1 MKKHLLFFA
10 LIIINGYANSQTIS
24 VTLSTPAIPFQDA
37 DLGAMAFADIDN
49 DGDKDLLITG
59 NSPNNPVKTTLY
71 LNDGSGNFT
80 EATGTTF
87 INVNNSAVAFAHVN
101 NDNFID
107 LYITGSSDVGR
118 SSNLY
123 INNGN
128 GTFSITTSPFPVS
141 SDGSFAFEDIDND
154 NDNDIII
161 TGTEGISGVG
171 VGFTKLYTNNGSGI
185 FSEVLSTPFD
195 QLSSSSVVFIDAEN
209 DGDKDIILA
218 GNDINNN
225 KLTKLYLNNGIGVF
239 TVSSLTTFTGI
250 SGGDL
255 AVADSDNDGDMDVIV
270 NGSSSQGRI
279 TKLYTNNG
287 NGVFT
292 EVATTPFIGSEVG
305 AVEFADFDNDS
316 DKDVIVLGAITGSPF
331 AVCKIYQNQG
341 NNTFVES
348 NDLIGTYLGC
358 IAIADIDNDSDLD
371 FIIGGTHLTAPIRNP
386 KLYLNNL
393 NSPLGVLEFNNEIVV
408 SFFPNPATDFI
419 NFNTSNSI
427 EIITVFNVLGEIVLT
442 IEINTQNFK
451 IDVSALTPGS
461 YFAKLE
467 GNRKSKT
474 IKLLKH

>member
-37 DLGAMAFADIDN
+37 DLGAMAFDDIDN

-59 NSPNNPVKTTLY
+59 NSPNNPVQTTLY

-141 SDGSFAFEDIDND
+141 NDGSFAFEDIDND
-154 NDNDIII
+154 NDNDVII
-161 TGTEGISGVG
+161 TGTGGLSGVG

-185 FSEVLSTPFD
+185 FSEVLSTNFD
-195 QLSSSSVVFIDAEN
+195 QLIYGAVEFIDAEN
-209 DGDKDIILA
+209 DGDKDIMLA
-218 GNDINNN
+218 GQDINNN

-239 TVSSLTTFTGI
+239 TVSPSTTFAGI
-250 SGGDL
+250 SSGDL
-255 AVADSDNDGDMDVIV
+255 AVADSDNDGDIDVIV

-408 SFFPNPATDFI
+408 SFFPNPATDII

-442 IEINTQNFK
+442 IEINAQNFK
-451 IDVSALTPGS
+451 IDVSTLTPGS
-461 YFAKLE
+461 YFVKLE
-467 GNRKSKT
+467 SNRQSKT
-474 IKLLKH
+474 IKFLKH